1 MKNGVVTS
9 VTASVGNMLTVYS
22 SIFVYQPFS
31 CQNNFHL
38 IVPFLEYKRFVL
50 QAGKEGLMQK
60 IFAASEA
67 ERYQGL
73 IDGYNKHKQ
82 TNQQTAENFFRFY
95 YLNDLLRL
103 GASEI
108 RRAYERGANPTW
120 FVGDFGT
127 DEELDCDDLLKYAL
141 SELHKLSNHSGC
153 QAKVNEIKDIAY
165 LRSVSIDSYRAYV
178 FYVLVSMWNTKAPK
192 VRF

>member
-1 MKNGVVTS
+1 MKNDEVTT

-22 SIFVYQPFS
+22 SIFVWQPFS
-31 CQNNFHL
+31 CQANFRIL
-38 IVPFLEYKRFVL
+38 VPFLEYKRFVL
-50 QAGKEGLMQK
+50 QAAEEGLMHRL
-60 IFAASEA
+60 FAASEA
-67 ERYQGL
+67 DRYQGL
-73 IDGYNKHKQ
+73 IDNYNRHRRA
-82 TNQQTAENFFRFY
+82 NENTAEGFFRFY

-108 RRAYERGANPTW
+108 RRAHERGLNPTW

-127 DEELDCDDLLKYAL
+127 DEEIDCKDLLKYAL
-141 SELHKLSNHSGC
+141 KELQKLRNHTGC
-153 QAKVNEIKDIAY
+153 QAKVNEISDIAY

-178 FYVLVSMWNTKAPK
+178 FYVLVSMWNNKAPR